1 MSSSTI
7 ESTFTT
13 CDANE
18 AVASVAYRLNELIAI
33 YPITPSSTMAEV
45 CDEWAAGLKPNLW
58 GQVPRIVEMQ
68 SEGGVAGAVHG
79 GLLGGA
85 LTTTFTAS
93 QGLLLMIPNLYKIA
107 GELLPFTLHVSARA
121 LAAQG
126 LSIFGDHQDVM
137 ACRATGCAL
146 LCSNSGQEAHD
157 LALIA
162 HVASY
167 RSRIPFIHFFDGFRT
182 SHEVSKLAL
191 LSDEAIR
198 AVISEEDIAAFR
210 ARAMT
215 PDRPTLRGTAQNPDV
230 YFQGREAVN
239 SFYDRLPG
247 IVQATMDKFAAVTGR
262 QYHLYDYHGHP
273 AAERVI
279 VAMGSGI
286 ETSIETVDWLVARG
300 EKVGVVAVRLF
311 LPFDF
316 KSFLAALPSAVKAI
330 AVLDRTKEPG
340 SLGEPLYLN
349 VVGSL
354 AEGRSPLAGSP
365 RVVGGRYGLG
375 SKEFTPG
382 MARAVFD
389 HLGGAAPRNHF
400 TVGILDDVTGTS
412 LAYDRD
418 FDLEAADVRRCVF
431 VGLGA
436 DGTVGANKNSIKII
450 GEETDNFAQG
460 YFVYDSKKSGSMT
473 ISHLRFGPRP
483 VRAPYLI
490 RRADFVA
497 CSQFNFVGRTDVLG
511 YAAPGATVLLNSPYA
526 PEATWTKLPLE
537 WQQVLIAK
545 QLKLYVIDATAVA
558 QASGMGR
565 RTNTVLQTCFFAL
578 SGVLPKE
585 EAIAQIKQ
593 TITKTYGK
601 KGEQIVKMNFA
612 AVDAALAGL
621 HAVAIPARPAAEAVA
636 SIPPS
641 FAHAPEF
648 VQRVTARLLADQGD
662 LMPVSAIPLDGCWP
676 TGTARFEKR
685 NIALEIP
692 AWDPAVCIQCNKC
705 VLVCPHAAIRAK
717 FYEPAALAGAPEM
730 FQSVPFRSTDFPGQK
745 YTIQVAPEDCTG
757 CSLCVQVCP
766 AKDKT
771 NPRHKAIDMVPQPP
785 LLVAAR
791 ANWDFFME
799 LPDPDRTRLDPTG
812 VKGTQ
817 FMAPLIEFS
826 GACAG
831 CGETPYLKLLT
842 QLVGDRLLIANATGC
857 SSIYGGNLPTT
868 PYCTNQEGRG
878 PTWANSLFEDNAEFG
893 LGLHLAVEHRAR
905 TAREL
910 LQKLV
915 LTVGFPTVTALLSAD
930 QSTEAGIA
938 AQRDRVLTLKSQLQS
953 VPGSAASRLRALADD
968 LVKKSVWIVGGDGWA
983 YDIGY
988 GGLDHVLASGANVK
1002 VLVLDTEVY
1011 SNTGGQ
1017 ASKSTPMGAVAKF
1030 ASGGK
1035 GTAKKDLALI
1045 AMQYGHVYVA
1055 RVAFGAKDNQTVTAL
1070 REAESYHGPALVIAY
1085 SHCIAHGFPLHLGLE
1100 QQKLAVD
1107 TGYWPLFRY
1116 DPRLVEK
1123 GEAGLR
1129 LDSGPPKTEL
1139 AKFMANE
1146 TRFGI
1151 LKHIDPPRAAELAG
1165 RAQTQVRAHYALYQ
1179 QLAALPANAKHLP
1192 DDGQDQSRAGS
1203 SPQREIAGQ
1212 TPGGQQPATVPKVAP
1227 TNPSPPDELRRSSLS
1242 VGGQTT

>member
-1 MSSSTI
+1 MSSTP
-7 ESTFTT
+7 TPPRFVT

-33 YPITPSSTMAEV
+33 YPITPSSTMAEQ
-45 CDEWAAGLKPNLW
+45 CDEWAAVGKPNLW
-58 GQVPRIVEMQ
+58 GEVPRIVEMQ

-107 GELLPFTLHVSARA
+107 GELLPFTMHVSARA

-167 RSRIPFIHFFDGFRT
+167 RARVPFIHFFDGFRT
-182 SHEVSKLAL
+182 SHEVSKLAQ
-191 LSDEAIR
+191 LSDDDLR
-198 AVISEEDIAAFR
+198 AVIDEADIAAFR

-215 PDRPTLRGTAQNPDV
+215 PDHPTLRGTAQNPDV

-239 SFYDRLPG
+239 PFYATLPAT
-247 IVQATMDKFAAVTGR
+247 VQAVMDKFAAVTGR
-262 QYHLYDYHGHP
+262 SYHLFDYYGDP
-273 AAERVI
+273 SAERVI
-279 VAMGSGI
+279 VAMGSAI
-286 ETSIETVDWLVARG
+286 ETIAETVDWLNAHG
-300 EKVGVVAVRLF
+300 EKVGAIAVRLF
-311 LPFDF
+311 LPFDAAAF
-316 KSFLAALPSAVKAI
+316 LKVLPKSVKSI

-349 VVGSL
+349 VLAVL
-354 AEGRSPLAGSP
+354 AEALVSGEFLP

-382 MARAVFD
+382 MVRAVFAN
-389 HLGGAAPRNHF
+389 LAEKTPKARF
-400 TVGILDDVTGTS
+400 TVGILDDVSGSS
-412 LAYDRD
+412 LSFDWD
-418 FDLEAADVRRCVF
+418 FDLEGADVRRCVF

-450 GEETDNFAQG
+450 GEQTDNYAQG

-473 ISHLRFGPRP
+473 TSHLRFGPRP

-490 RRADFVA
+490 RQASFVA
-497 CSQFNFVGRTDVLG
+497 CSQFHFVGHTDVLG
-511 YAAPGATVLLNSPYA
+511 FAAPGATVLLNSPYS
-526 PEATWTKLPLE
+526 PEATWQKLPRE
-537 WQQVLIAK
+537 WQEQLIEK
-545 QLKLYVIDATAVA
+545 KLRLYVIDATAVA

-578 SGVLPKE
+578 SGVLAPD
-585 EAIAQIKQ
+585 EAIKQIKKA
-593 TITKTYGK
+593 IEKTYGR
-601 KGEQIVKMNFA
+601 KGEQIVKMNYA

-621 HAVAIPARPAAEAVA
+621 QEVKLPAAPDKAAVA
-636 SIPPS
+636 SVPPVYS
-641 FAHAPEF
+641 GAPEF
-648 VQRVTARLLADQGD
+648 IQKVTARLLANQGD

-676 TGTARFEKR
+676 TGTARYEKR

-692 AWDPAVCIQCNKC
+692 TWDPAVCIQCNKC
-705 VLVCPHAAIRAK
+705 VMVCPHAAIRAK
-717 FYEPAALAGAPEM
+717 FYDPAERAGAPIG
-730 FQSVPFRSTDFPGQK
+730 FQSTPFRSTEHPGRL
-745 YTIQVAPEDCTG
+745 YTLQVAPEDCTG

-771 NPRHKAIDMVPQPP
+771 NPRHKAIDMVEQPP
-785 LLVAAR
+785 LLAAER
-791 ANWDFFME
+791 ANWDFFLR
-799 LPDPDRTRLDPTG
+799 LPDPVRSTVDNTT
-812 VKGTQ
+812 VKGSQ
-817 FMAPLIEFS
+817 FQPPLIEFS

-868 PYCTNQEGRG
+868 PYCSNQEGRG
-878 PTWANSLFEDNAEFG
+878 PAWANSLFEDNAEFG
-893 LGLHLAVEHRAR
+893 LGLHLAVEQRAS
-905 TAREL
+905 TARLMVTRLTAAIGLDLAESL
-910 LQKLV
+910 LK
-915 LTVGFPTVTALLSAD
+915 AD
-930 QSTEAGIA
+930 QSTEKGIA
-938 AQRDRVLTLKSQLQS
+938 EQRTRVLVLRAVLKNL
-953 VPGSAASRLRALADD
+953 PGADARRLEALADD
-968 LVKKSVWIVGGDGWA
+968 LVKKTVWIVGGDGWA

-1017 ASKSTPMGAVAKF
+1017 SSKSTPIGAVAKF

-1035 GTAKKDLALI
+1035 SVAKKDLALM

-1055 RVAFGAKDNQTVTAL
+1055 RVAFGAKDSQTVTAF
-1070 REAESYHGPALVIAY
+1070 REAEAHQGPALIIAY
-1085 SHCIAHGFPLHLGLE
+1085 SHCIAHGFPLHLGIE
-1100 QQKLAVD
+1100 QQKLAVE

-1116 DPRLVEK
+1116 NPAIAAK
-1123 GEAGLR
+1123 GEPGLR
-1129 LDSGPPKTEL
+1129 LDSGVPKGDL
-1139 AKFMANE
+1139 ARFMANE

-1151 LKHIDPPRAAELAG
+1151 LKNVAPERATELG
-1165 RAQTQVRAHYALYQ
+1165 KLAQAHVHRHYAYYQ
-1179 QLAALPANAKHLP
+1179 QLAAPHGAGTAAPAPAAPVTPVAKP
-1192 DDGQDQSRAGS
+1192 
-1203 SPQREIAGQ
+1203 
-1212 TPGGQQPATVPKVAP
+1212 
-1227 TNPSPPDELRRSSLS
+1227 
-1242 VGGQTT
+1242 

>member
-1 MSSSTI
+1 MSSPSAV
-7 ESTFTT
+7 SAYTT

-18 AVASVAYRLNELIAI
+18 AVASVAYRLNELIVI

-45 CDEWAAGLKPNLW
+45 CDEWAAAGKPNLW
-58 GQVPRIVEMQ
+58 GQVPRVVQMQ

-107 GELLPFTLHVSARA
+107 GELLPFTMHVSARA

-162 HVASY
+162 HAASY
-167 RSRIPFIHFFDGFRT
+167 RARVPFIHFFDGFRT

-191 LSDEAIR
+191 LTDEQIA
-198 AVISEEDIAAFR
+198 AVIDEEDIAAFR
-210 ARAMT
+210 ARAMS
-215 PDRPTLRGTAQNPDV
+215 PDRPTVRGTAQNPDV

-239 SFYDRLPG
+239 RFYLNLPTV
-247 IVQATMDKFAAVTGR
+247 VQETMNRFAQVTGR
-262 QYHLYDYHGHP
+262 SYRLFDYHGHP
-273 AAERVI
+273 EAERVV
-279 VAMGSGI
+279 VAMGSSV
-286 ETSIETVDWLVARG
+286 ETAIETVNWLNARG
-300 EKVGVVAVRLF
+300 ENVGVVAVRLF
-311 LPFDF
+311 LPFDV
-316 KSFLAALPSAVKAI
+316 KAFLAALPPTVKAL

-340 SLGEPLYLN
+340 SIGEPLYLN
-349 VVGSL
+349 VLAAV
-354 AEGRSPLAGSP
+354 AEGRSPLVGSP
-365 RVVGGRYGLG
+365 RIVGGRYGLG

-382 MARAVFD
+382 MAKAVFD
-389 HLGGAAPRNHF
+389 HLKSGAPLNHF
-400 TVGILDDVTGTS
+400 TIGILDDVTGTS
-412 LAYDRD
+412 IPFDAD
-418 FDLEAADVRRCVF
+418 FDLEGADVRRCVF

-450 GEETDNFAQG
+450 GEQTDNFAQG

-473 ISHLRFGPRP
+473 TSHLRFGPRP

-497 CSQFNFVGRTDVLG
+497 CSQFGFVGRADVLG
-511 YAAPGATVLLNSPYA
+511 FAAEGATVLLNSPHG
-526 PEATWTKLPLE
+526 PEATWAKLPLD
-537 WQQVLIAK
+537 WQQTLIAK
-545 QLKLYVIDATAVA
+545 KIRLYVIDATAVA

-585 EAIAQIKQ
+585 EAIEQIKHA
-593 TITKTYGK
+593 ITKTYGK

-621 HAVAIPARPAAEAVA
+621 HEIALPTVPAVDAVA

-641 FAHAPEF
+641 FSQAPEF
-648 VQRVTARLLADQGD
+648 VQKITARLLAEQGD
-662 LMPVSAIPLDGCWP
+662 LMPVSAIPFDGCWP

-692 AWDPAVCIQCNKC
+692 AWDPAICIQCNKC
-705 VLVCPHAAIRAK
+705 VMVCPHAAIRAK
-717 FYEPAALAGAPEM
+717 FYDPAALSGAPET
-730 FQSVPFRSTDFPGQK
+730 FKAVPFRSTENPGQR
-745 YTIQVAPEDCTG
+745 YTLQVAAEDCTG

-771 NPRHKAIDMVPQPP
+771 NPRHKAIDMVAQPP
-785 LLVAAR
+785 LLAAEH
-791 ANWDFFME
+791 ANFDFFLN
-799 LPDPDRTRLDPTG
+799 LPDPDRTRLDATT
-812 VKGTQ
+812 VKGSQ
-817 FMAPLIEFS
+817 FMAPLFEFS

-842 QLVGDRLLIANATGC
+842 QLIGDRLLIANATGC

-868 PYCTNQEGRG
+868 PYCSNQEGRG
-878 PTWANSLFEDNAEFG
+878 PAWANSLFEDNAEFG
-893 LGLHLAVEHRAR
+893 LGLHLAVERRAKN
-905 TAREL
+905 AREQ
-910 LQKLV
+910 LQKFAALV
-915 LTVGFPTVTALLSAD
+915 GPDEVTALIAAD

-938 AQRDRVLTLKSQLQS
+938 AQRIRVAALKKQLATA
-953 VPGSAASRLRALADD
+953 PGAGAARLLALADD

-1055 RVAFGAKDNQTVTAL
+1055 RVAFGAKDNQTLAAL
-1070 REAESYHGPALVIAY
+1070 REAESYDGPALVIAY

-1123 GEAGLR
+1123 GEVGLR
-1129 LDSGPPKTEL
+1129 LDSGPPKADL

-1151 LKHIDPPRAAELAG
+1151 LKNIDPDRAGELAT
-1165 RAQTQVRAHYALYQ
+1165 RAQAQVRSHYALYQ
-1179 QLAALPANAKHLP
+1179 QLAAPHAA
-1192 DDGQDQSRAGS
+1192 
-1203 SPQREIAGQ
+1203 
-1212 TPGGQQPATVPKVAP
+1212 
-1227 TNPSPPDELRRSSLS
+1227 PSPGPAAPASTPAPAPAVSPAQS
-1242 VGGQTT
+1242 

>member
-1 MSSSTI
+1 MVLPAPASKVAY
-7 ESTFTT
+7 TT

-45 CDEWAAGLKPNLW
+45 CDEWAAAGKPNLW
-58 GQVPRIVEMQ
+58 GEVPRIVQMQ
-68 SEGGVAGAVHG
+68 SEGGVAGAIHG

-107 GELLPFTLHVSARA
+107 GELLPLTIHVSARA

-167 RSRIPFIHFFDGFRT
+167 RTRVPFIHFFDGFRT
-182 SHEVSKLAL
+182 SHEVSKLAVL
-191 LSDEAIR
+191 TDKDIKAVIDEA
-198 AVISEEDIAAFR
+198 DLAAFR

-215 PDRPTLRGTAQNPDV
+215 PDAPTLRGTAQNPDV

-239 SFYDRLPG
+239 RFYDALPG
-247 IVQATMDKFAAVTGR
+247 AVQDVMDKFAAVTGR
-262 QYHLYDYHGHP
+262 QYHLFDYHGHP
-273 AAERVI
+273 EAERVVI
-279 VAMGSGI
+279 AMGSSI
-286 ETSIETVDWLVARG
+286 ETITETVDWLVAKG
-300 EKVGVVAVRLF
+300 EKVGVLAVRLF
-311 LPFDF
+311 LPFHL
-316 KSFLAALPSAVKAI
+316 KSFLAALPSSVKAI

-349 VVGSL
+349 VVGAL

-365 RVVGGRYGLG
+365 RVIGGRYGLG

-382 MARAVFD
+382 MARAVFE
-389 HLGGAAPRNHF
+389 HLSGWEPRNHF

-412 LAYDRD
+412 LPYDRD
-418 FDLEAADVRRCVF
+418 FDLEASDVRRCVF

-450 GEETDNFAQG
+450 GEQTDNFAQG

-473 ISHLRFGPRP
+473 TSHLRFGPRP
-483 VRAPYLI
+483 VRSPYLI
-490 RRADFVA
+490 RQADFVA
-497 CSQFNFVGRTDVLG
+497 CSQFSFVGRADVLG
-511 YAAPGATVLLNSPYA
+511 YAGFGATVLLNSPYTPA
-526 PEATWTKLPLE
+526 ETWTRLPLE
-537 WQQVLIAK
+537 WQQTLIARK
-545 QLKLYVIDATAVA
+545 LKLYVIDATKVA
-558 QASGMGR
+558 EASGMGR

-578 SGVLPKE
+578 SGVLPQA
-585 EAIAQIKQ
+585 EAIAQIKKA
-593 TITKTYGK
+593 ILKTYGR
-601 KGEQIVKMNFA
+601 KGEQIVKMNYA
-612 AVDAALAGL
+612 AVDAALAGMQE
-621 HAVAIPARPAAEAVA
+621 VAIPAEPLADARAT
-636 SIPPS
+636 IPPS
-641 FAHAPEF
+641 FASAPDF
-648 VQRVTARLLADQGD
+648 VQRVTAKLLAEQGD
-662 LMPVSAIPLDGCWP
+662 LMPVSALPCDGCWP
-676 TGTARFEKR
+676 TGTTKYEKR

-692 AWDPAVCIQCNKC
+692 AWDPAICIQCNKC
-705 VLVCPHAAIRAK
+705 ALVCPHAAIRAK
-717 FYEPAALAGAPEM
+717 FYSPAEAAGAPET
-730 FQSVPFRSTDFPGQK
+730 FQSAPFRSTDNPGMR

-771 NPRHKAIDMVPQPP
+771 NPRHKAIDMVAQPP
-785 LLVAAR
+785 LLAAER
-791 ANWDFFME
+791 ANWDFFVA
-799 LPDPDRTRLDPTG
+799 LPDPDRTRLDLTT

-817 FMAPLIEFS
+817 FMAPLMEFS

-842 QLVGDRLLIANATGC
+842 QLYGDRLVMANATGC

-868 PYCTNQEGRG
+868 PYCTNQQGRG

-893 LGLHLAVEHRAR
+893 LGLHLAVEQRAR
-905 TAREL
+905 SAREF
-910 LQKLV
+910 LQKV
-915 LTVGFPTVTALLSAD
+915 AARVGPDFVKEILAAD
-930 QSTEAGIA
+930 QGTEAGIA
-938 AQRDRVLTLKSQLQS
+938 AQRARVVALREKLKGVEGADAQ
-953 VPGSAASRLRALADD
+953 RLLALADD
-968 LVKKSVWIVGGDGWA
+968 LVKKTTWIIGGDGWA

-1002 VLVLDTEVY
+1002 IMVLDTEVY

-1030 ASGGK
+1030 AAGGK

-1055 RVAFGAKDNQTVTAL
+1055 KVAFGAKDSQTITAL
-1070 REAESYHGPALVIAY
+1070 REAEAYQGPALIIAY
-1085 SHCIAHGFPLHLGLE
+1085 SHCIAHGYSLNLGLE

-1123 GEAGLR
+1123 GEVGLR
-1129 LDSGPPKTEL
+1129 LDSGAPKTAL
-1139 AKFMANE
+1139 SKFMANE

-1151 LKHIDPPRAAELAG
+1151 LKNVAPARAEELSAK
-1165 RAQTQVRAHYALYQ
+1165 AQHQVRDHFAIYQ
-1179 QLAALPANAKHLP
+1179 QLAAAKP
-1192 DDGQDQSRAGS
+1192 T
-1203 SPQREIAGQ
+1203 SPSA
-1212 TPGGQQPATVPKVAP
+1212 PAP
-1227 TNPSPPDELRRSSLS
+1227 TAPAAAPAPAQS
-1242 VGGQTT
+1242 

>member
-1 MSSSTI
+1 MPTPAGSSYL
-7 ESTFTT
+7 T

-18 AVASVAYRLNELIAI
+18 AVASVAYRLAELIAI
-33 YPITPSSTMAEV
+33 YPITPSSSMAES
-45 CDEWAAGLKPNLW
+45 CDEWAAVGKKNLW
-58 GQVPRIVEMQ
+58 GEVPRIVEMQ

-107 GELLPFTLHVSARA
+107 GELLPFTVHVSARA

-137 ACRATGCAL
+137 ACRATGCAM

-162 HVASY
+162 HAVSLRA
-167 RSRIPFIHFFDGFRT
+167 RVPFIHFFDGFRT
-182 SHEVSKLAL
+182 SHEVSKLQL
-191 LSDEAIR
+191 LSDDTLRTIVR
-198 AVISEEDIAAFR
+198 EEDIAAFR

-239 SFYDRLPG
+239 RFYQDLPA
-247 IVQATMDKFAAVTGR
+247 IVQQTMDRFAEVTGR
-262 QYHLYDYHGHP
+262 AYHLFDYHGHP
-273 AAERVI
+273 QAERVV
-279 VAMGSGI
+279 VAMGS
-286 ETSIETVDWLVARG
+286 SIDTLTETVDWLVARG
-300 EKVGVVAVRLF
+300 EKVGVIAVRLF
-311 LPFDF
+311 LPFEV
-316 KSFLAALPSAVKAI
+316 KAFLAALPKTVLGV

-349 VVGSL
+349 VLGAL
-354 AEGRSPLAGSP
+354 AEGRSLLAGSP

-382 MARAVFD
+382 MARAVFE
-389 HLGGAAPRNHF
+389 HLRNPEPKNHF
-400 TVGILDDVTGTS
+400 TVGIRDDVTGTS
-412 LAYDRD
+412 LPYDEE
-418 FDLEAADVRRCVF
+418 FDLEASDVRRCVF

-450 GEETDNFAQG
+450 GEQTDNFAQG

-483 VRAPYLI
+483 IRAPYLV
-490 RRADFVA
+490 RQAEFVA
-497 CSQFNFVGRTDVLG
+497 CSQYQFVGRQEILS
-511 YAAPGATVLLNSPYA
+511 YAAPGATVLLNSPYSA
-526 PEATWTKLPLE
+526 ADTWKKLPRE
-537 WQQVLIAK
+537 WQETLIAK
-545 QLKLYVIDATAVA
+545 KLRLLVIDATQVA

-578 SGVLPKE
+578 SGVLPQD
-585 EAIAQIKQ
+585 EAIKQIKKA
-593 TITKTYGK
+593 IAKTYGK
-601 KGEQIVKMNFA
+601 KGEEVVKMNYA

-621 HAVAIPARPAAEAVA
+621 QEVAIPAAPAAEAVA
-636 SIPPS
+636 TVPPS
-641 FAHAPEF
+641 FSHAPEF
-648 VQRVTARLLADQGD
+648 VQKITARLLANQGD
-662 LMPVSAIPLDGCWP
+662 LMPVSAMPLDGCWP

-692 AWDPAVCIQCNKC
+692 VWDSAICIQCNKC
-705 VLVCPHAAIRAK
+705 VMVCPHAAIRAK
-717 FYEPAALAGAPEM
+717 FYDPTQLDTAPEK
-730 FQSVPFRSTDFPGQK
+730 FASVAFRSTEFPGQR
-745 YTIQVAPEDCTG
+745 YTLQVAPEDCTG

-766 AKDKT
+766 AKDKL
-771 NPRHKAIDMVPQPP
+771 NPRHKAIDMAPQAP
-785 LLVAAR
+785 LLETER
-791 ANWDFFME
+791 ANWDFFTR
-799 LPDPDRTRLDPTG
+799 LPEPDRAKLDLTS
-812 VKGTQ
+812 VKGSQ
-817 FMAPLIEFS
+817 FATPLIEFS

-868 PYCTNQEGRG
+868 PYCSDGCGRG

-893 LGLHLAVEHRAR
+893 LGLHLGVEQRTR
-905 TAREL
+905 TARKLLLEL
-910 LQKLV
+910 TSLV
-915 LTVGFPTVTALLSAD
+915 GVELASEILMAD

-938 AQRDRVLTLKSQLQS
+938 AQRQRVKALREVLHSVNTPEGRRLT
-953 VPGSAASRLRALADD
+953 ALVDD
-968 LVKKSVWIVGGDGWA
+968 LVRKSVWIVGGDGWA

-1002 VLVLDTEVY
+1002 ILVLDTEVY

-1017 ASKSTPMGAVAKF
+1017 SSKSTPLGAVAKF

-1035 GTAKKDLALI
+1035 AVAKKDLALM

-1055 RVAFGAKDNQTVTAL
+1055 RVAFGAKDSQTLNAF
-1070 REAESYHGPALVIAY
+1070 REAEAYDGPALIIAY

-1107 TGYWPLFRY
+1107 SGYWPLFRY
-1116 DPRLVEK
+1116 DPRLVAK
-1123 GEAGLR
+1123 GEVGLK
-1129 LDSGPPKTEL
+1129 LDSAPPKTPV

-1146 TRFGI
+1146 TRFSV
-1151 LKHIDPPRAAELAG
+1151 LKNIAPERAEALSTQ
-1165 RAQTQVRAHYALYQ
+1165 AQAYVKSHYSLYQ
-1179 QLAALPANAKHLP
+1179 QLATAVPASNGHGPTPPAAAPASVQPSTPAK
-1192 DDGQDQSRAGS
+1192 Q
-1203 SPQREIAGQ
+1203 
-1212 TPGGQQPATVPKVAP
+1212 
-1227 TNPSPPDELRRSSLS
+1227 
-1242 VGGQTT
+1242 

>member
-1 MSSSTI
+1 MPRNSSS
-7 ESTFTT
+7 FTT
-13 CDANE
+13 CDASE

-33 YPITPSSTMAEV
+33 YPITPSSNMAEV
-45 CDEWAAGLKPNLW
+45 ADEWAAAGKPNLW
-58 GQVPRIVEMQ
+58 GEVPRVVELQ

-146 LCSNSGQEAHD
+146 LCSNSVQEAHD
-157 LALIA
+157 LALVA
-162 HVASY
+162 HAASY
-167 RSRIPFIHFFDGFRT
+167 RARVPFIHFFDGFRT
-182 SHEVSKLAL
+182 SHEVQKITMLTDDQL
-191 LSDEAIR
+191 R
-198 AVISEEDIAAFR
+198 AVIDEEEIAAFR

-239 SFYDRLPG
+239 PFYRDLPG
-247 IVQATMDKFAAVTGR
+247 LVQDTMQRFASVTGR
-262 QYHLYDYHGHP
+262 TYHLFDYYGHP
-273 AAERVI
+273 EAERVI
-279 VAMGSGI
+279 VAMGS
-286 ETSIETVDWLVARG
+286 SIETLAETATWLAKQG
-300 EKVGVVAVRLF
+300 EKVGVIAVRLF
-311 LPFDF
+311 LPFHV
-316 KSFLAALPSAVKAI
+316 KSFLAALPATVKAI
-330 AVLDRTKEPG
+330 GVLDRTKEPG
-340 SLGEPLYLN
+340 SIGEPLYLN
-349 VVGSL
+349 VLAAL
-354 AEGRSPLAGSP
+354 AEGRSPLAGSA

-375 SKEFTPG
+375 SKEFTPA
-382 MARAVFD
+382 MAKAVFG
-389 HLGGAAPRNHF
+389 HLAQWEPRNHF
-400 TVGILDDVTGTS
+400 TIGILDDVMGTS
-412 LAYDRD
+412 LAYDAD

-450 GEETDNFAQG
+450 GEQTENFAQG

-483 VRAPYLI
+483 IKAPYLI
-490 RRADFVA
+490 HRGDFVA

-511 YAAPGATVLLNSPYA
+511 YAAPGATVLLNSPYP
-526 PEATWTKLPLE
+526 PELTWQKLPRE
-537 WQQVLIAK
+537 WQSALIAK
-545 QLKLYVIDATAVA
+545 KLRLFVIDATQVA

-578 SGVLPKE
+578 SGVLPQE
-585 EAIAQIKQ
+585 AAIAQIKKA
-593 TITKTYGK
+593 IAKTYGK
-601 KGEQIVKMNFA
+601 KGEQIVKMNYA

-621 HAVAIPARPAAEAVA
+621 REVSIPAEEDAAAVATL
-636 SIPPS
+636 PPTYRG
-641 FAHAPEF
+641 APEF
-648 VQRVTARLLADQGD
+648 VQKVTARLLANEGD

-692 AWDPAVCIQCNKC
+692 AWDASICIQCNKC

-717 FYEPAALAGAPEM
+717 VYSPADLAGAPAG
-730 FQSVPFRSTDFPGQK
+730 FASTKFRSAEHPGML
-745 YTIQVAPEDCTG
+745 YSLQVAPEDCTG
-757 CSLCVQVCP
+757 CTLCVQVCP
-766 AKDKT
+766 AKDKS
-771 NPRHKAIDMVPQPP
+771 NPRHKAIDMVAQPP
-785 LLVAAR
+785 LLEAER
-791 ANWDFFME
+791 ANWDFFLQ
-799 LPDPDRTRLDPTG
+799 LPDPDRVRFDTST

-817 FMAPLIEFS
+817 FMPPLIEFS

-842 QLVGDRLLIANATGC
+842 QLIGDRLLIANATGC

-868 PYCTNQEGRG
+868 PYCSNSAGRG
-878 PTWANSLFEDNAEFG
+878 PAWANSLFEDNAEFG
-893 LGLHLAVEHRAR
+893 LGLHLAVEQRAR

-910 LQKLV
+910 LQRLAAR
-915 LTVGFPTVTALLSAD
+915 VGPDFVRELLGAD
-930 QSTEAGIA
+930 QTTDAGIA
-938 AQRDRVLTLKSQLQS
+938 AQRARVLSLRETLRPVGGADATKL
-953 VPGSAASRLRALADD
+953 LALADD
-968 LVKKSVWIVGGDGWA
+968 LVRKSVWIVGGDGWA

-1035 GTAKKDLALI
+1035 NVAKKDLALI

-1055 RVAFGAKDNQTVTAL
+1055 RVAFGAKDNQTVQAL
-1070 REAESYHGPALVIAY
+1070 REAEAYNGPALVIAY

-1107 TGYWPLFRY
+1107 SGYWPLFRF
-1116 DPRLVEK
+1116 DPRLAEK
-1123 GEAGLR
+1123 GETALR
-1129 LDSGPPKTEL
+1129 LDSPPPKIDL
-1139 AKFMANE
+1139 AKFTANE

-1151 LKHIDPPRAAELAG
+1151 LRHVAPDRADELAAL
-1165 RAQTQVRAHYALYQ
+1165 AQAQVRRHYALYQ
-1179 QLAALPANAKHLP
+1179 HLAMPTAPKPETAPPPLSRESLPAT
-1192 DDGQDQSRAGS
+1192 S
-1203 SPQREIAGQ
+1203 I
-1212 TPGGQQPATVPKVAP
+1212 TPT
-1227 TNPSPPDELRRSSLS
+1227 TNGR
-1242 VGGQTT
+1242 TA

>member
-1 MSSSTI
+1 MPSQIPASAFSTL
-7 ESTFTT
+7 
-13 CDANE
+13 DANE

-33 YPITPSSTMAEV
+33 YPITPSSPMAES
-45 CDEWAAGLKPNLW
+45 CDEWATADRPNLW
-58 GQVPRIVEMQ
+58 GDVPKIVEMQ
-68 SEGGVAGAVHG
+68 SEGGAAGAVHG

-107 GELLPFTLHVSARA
+107 GELLPLTIHVSARA

-157 LALIA
+157 FALVA
-162 HVASY
+162 HAASY

-182 SHEVSKLAL
+182 SHEVSKLAM
-191 LSDEAIR
+191 LSDDQLR
-198 AVISEEDIAAFR
+198 AVIDESDLASFR
-210 ARAMT
+210 SRAMS
-215 PDRPTLRGTAQNPDV
+215 PDQPTLRGTAQNPDV

-239 SFYDRLPG
+239 RFYAALPG
-247 IVQATMDKFAAVTGR
+247 AVQESFERLAAATGR
-262 QYHLYDYHGHP
+262 RYGLFDYYGHP
-273 AAERVI
+273 QAERVI
-279 VAMGSGI
+279 VAMGSAI
-286 ETSIETVDWLVARG
+286 ETLAETAVWLAVRG

-311 LPFDF
+311 LPF
-316 KSFLAALPSAVKAI
+316 SVPAFLQTLPPTVQAI
-330 AVLDRTKEPG
+330 GVLDRTKEPG

-349 VVGSL
+349 VVAAL
-354 AEGRSPLAGSP
+354 VEARAPLAASP

-389 HLGGAAPRNHF
+389 HLHGAQPRNHF
-400 TVGILDDVTGTS
+400 TIGINDDVTGTS
-412 LAYDRD
+412 LPFEAE
-418 FDLEAADVRRCVF
+418 FDIEAADVRRCVF

-450 GEETDNFAQG
+450 GEQTDNFAQG
-460 YFVYDSKKSGSMT
+460 YFVYDSKKSGSTT

-483 VRAPYLI
+483 IRAPYLVQQ
-490 RRADFVA
+490 ASFVA
-497 CSQFNFVGRTDVLG
+497 CSQFSFVGRTNVLG
-511 YAAPGATVLLNSPYA
+511 YAAPGATVLLNSPYGA
-526 PEATWTKLPLE
+526 EATWQHLPRE
-537 WQQVLIAK
+537 WQEQLIAK
-545 QLKLYVIDATAVA
+545 RLRLFVIDATKVA

-578 SGVLPKE
+578 SGVLPQD

-593 TITKTYGK
+593 AIAKTYGR
-601 KGEQIVKMNFA
+601 KGEQIVQMNYA

-621 HAVAIPARPAAEAVA
+621 QEVKLPAAPDADSVA
-636 SIPPS
+636 TIPP
-641 FAHAPEF
+641 AYAGAPQF
-648 VQRVTARLLADQGD
+648 VRDVTARLLADQGD

-676 TGTARFEKR
+676 TATTRFEKR

-692 AWDPAVCIQCNKC
+692 SWDPAVCIQCNKC
-705 VLVCPHAAIRAK
+705 ALICPHAAIRATICS
-717 FYEPAALAGAPEM
+717 PADLAAAPAG
-730 FQSVPFRSTDFPGQK
+730 FVSTPFRSNEAPGNR
-745 YTIQVAPEDCTG
+745 YIIQVAPEDCTG

-766 AKDKT
+766 AKDRT

-785 LLVAAR
+785 RLAAER
-791 ANWDFFME
+791 ANWEYFLS
-799 LPDPDRTRLDPTG
+799 LPEPDRTKLDLSS

-817 FMAPLIEFS
+817 FLTPLLEFS

-868 PYCTNQEGRG
+868 PYCTNRDGRG

-893 LGLHLAVEHRAR
+893 LGIRLAVDQRVGAAQKFVKELNSRLGPLAG
-905 TAREL
+905 EL
-910 LQKLV
+910 L
-915 LTVGFPTVTALLSAD
+915 TAD

-938 AQRDRVLTLKSQLQS
+938 EQRARVALLRAALRS
-953 VPGSAASRLRALADD
+953 VDGPDARRLEALADD
-968 LVKKSVWIVGGDGWA
+968 LVRRSVWIVGGDGWA

-1017 ASKSTPMGAVAKF
+1017 SSKSTPIGAVAKF
-1030 ASGGK
+1030 AAGGK
-1035 GTAKKDLALI
+1035 ALAKKDLALM
-1045 AMQYGHVYVA
+1045 AMQYGYVYVA
-1055 RVAFGAKDNQTVTAL
+1055 RIAMGAKDTQTVAAL
-1070 REAESYHGPALVIAY
+1070 READAYPGPALVIAY
-1085 SHCIAHGFPLHLGLE
+1085 SHCIAHGFPLHLGAE
-1100 QQKLAVD
+1100 QQKLAVE

-1116 DPRLVEK
+1116 DPRLAVNGATGFK
-1123 GEAGLR
+1123 
-1129 LDSGPPKTEL
+1129 LDSAAPKYDL
-1139 AKFMANE
+1139 SKFTANE

-1151 LKHIDPPRAAELAG
+1151 LKNVAPERAAALGAK
-1165 RAQTQVRAHYALYQ
+1165 AQAYVRKHFALYQ
-1179 QLAALPANAKHLP
+1179 HLA
-1192 DDGQDQSRAGS
+1192 G
-1203 SPQREIAGQ
+1203 
-1212 TPGGQQPATVPKVAP
+1212 PATPPAPATAP
-1227 TNPSPPDELRRSSLS
+1227 TSAPPAAAPAAAPSLPHP
-1242 VGGQTT
+1242 

>member
-1 MSSSTI
+1 MSTLNAASPS
-7 ESTFTT
+7 FVT

-18 AVASVAYRLNELIAI
+18 AVASVAYRLTELIAI
-33 YPITPSSTMAEV
+33 YPITPSSSMAES
-45 CDEWAAGLKPNLW
+45 CDEWASAGKRNLW
-58 GQVPRIVEMQ
+58 GEVPRVVEMQ

-157 LALIA
+157 FALIA
-162 HVASY
+162 HAASL
-167 RSRIPFIHFFDGFRT
+167 RSRVPFIHFFDGFRT
-182 SHEVSKLAL
+182 SHEVSKLSM
-191 LSDEAIR
+191 LSDEVLR
-198 AVISEEDIAAFR
+198 AVIDEEDIAAFR
-210 ARAMT
+210 SRAMS
-215 PDRPTLRGTAQNPDV
+215 PDRPTVRGTAQNPDV

-239 SFYDRLPG
+239 RFYQNLPSVVQGLMNRLAG
-247 IVQATMDKFAAVTGR
+247 ITGR
-262 QYHLYDYHGHP
+262 QYHLFDYHGHP
-273 AAERVI
+273 QAERVV
-279 VAMGSGI
+279 VAMGSSI
-286 ETSIETVDWLVARG
+286 ETLVETVDWLVARG
-300 EKVGVVAVRLF
+300 EKVGVIAVRLF
-311 LPFDF
+311 LPFDV
-316 KSFLAALPSAVKAI
+316 KAFLAALPKTTLGI

-349 VVGSL
+349 VVAAL
-354 AEGRSPLAGSP
+354 AEGRSLLAGAP

-389 HLGGAAPRNHF
+389 HLLNPEPKNHF
-400 TVGILDDVTGTS
+400 TVGICDDVTGTS
-412 LAYDRD
+412 LPYDEA
-418 FDLEAADVRRCVF
+418 FDLEARDVRRCVF

-450 GEETDNFAQG
+450 GEQTDNFAQG

-473 ISHLRFGPRP
+473 TSHLRFGPRP
-483 VRAPYLI
+483 IRAPYLVSQ
-490 RRADFVA
+490 ADFVA
-497 CSQFNFVGRTDVLG
+497 CSQYAFVGRHDILG
-511 YAAPGATVLLNSPYA
+511 FAAPQAIVLLNSPYSA
-526 PEATWTKLPLE
+526 VDTWKKLPRE
-537 WQQVLIAK
+537 WQETLIAK
-545 QLKLYVIDATAVA
+545 KLRLFVIDATQVA
-558 QASGMGR
+558 HASGMGR

-578 SGVLPKE
+578 SGVLPPN
-585 EAIAQIKQ
+585 EAIAQIKKA
-593 TITKTYGK
+593 IAKTYGR
-601 KGEQIVKMNFA
+601 KGEEIVKMNYA

-621 HAVAIPARPAAEAVA
+621 QEVPIPTEPLADAVAT
-636 SIPPS
+636 IPPTFS
-641 FAHAPEF
+641 NAPEF
-648 VQRVTARLLADQGD
+648 VQKITAQLLANQGD
-662 LMPVSAIPLDGCWP
+662 RMPVSAIPFDGCWP

-692 AWDPAVCIQCNKC
+692 TWDPAVCIQCNKC
-705 VLVCPHAAIRAK
+705 VMVCPHAAIRAK
-717 FYEPAALAGAPEM
+717 FYDPAKLENAPEK
-730 FQSVPFRSTDFPGQK
+730 FLSTAFRSNEFPGQR
-745 YTIQVAPEDCTG
+745 YTLQVAPEDCTG

-771 NPRHKAIDMVPQPP
+771 NPRHKAIDMVPQAP
-785 LLVAAR
+785 LLEAEK
-791 ANWDFFME
+791 ANWDFFTQ
-799 LPDPDRTRLDPTG
+799 LPDPDRARLDLTT
-812 VKGTQ
+812 VKGSQ
-817 FMAPLIEFS
+817 FAAPLIEFS

-868 PYCTNQEGRG
+868 PYCKNNDGRG

-893 LGLHLAVEHRAR
+893 LGLHLGVEQRSR

-910 LQKLV
+910 LGRLAP
-915 LTVGFPTVTALLSAD
+915 TVGVDLAEALLSAD
-930 QSTEAGIA
+930 QSNEVAIA
-938 AQRDRVLTLKSQLQS
+938 AQRARVQQLREALRS
-953 VPGSAASRLRALADD
+953 VTTPDAQRLSALVDD

-1002 VLVLDTEVY
+1002 VLILDTEVY

-1017 ASKSTPMGAVAKF
+1017 SSKSTPIGAVAKF

-1035 GTAKKDLALI
+1035 AMAKKDMALM

-1055 RVAFGAKDNQTVTAL
+1055 RVAFGAKDSQTITAF
-1070 REAESYHGPALVIAY
+1070 REAEAYQGPALIIAY
-1085 SHCIAHGFPLHLGLE
+1085 SHCIAHGFPLQQGLE

-1107 TGYWPLFRY
+1107 SGYWPLFRY
-1116 DPRLVEK
+1116 DPRLAAK
-1123 GEAGLR
+1123 GEVALK
-1129 LDSGPPKTEL
+1129 LDSAAPKIPVS
-1139 AKFMANE
+1139 KFMANE
-1146 TRFGI
+1146 TRFSI
-1151 LKHIDPPRAAELAG
+1151 LKNIAPERAEALSTQ
-1165 RAQTQVRAHYALYQ
+1165 AQAYVKAHYSLYQ
-1179 QLAALPANAKHLP
+1179 QLAMPPAPAANGHAP
-1192 DDGQDQSRAGS
+1192 A
-1203 SPQREIAGQ
+1203 PE
-1212 TPGGQQPATVPKVAP
+1212 QPAAAQ
-1227 TNPSPPDELRRSSLS
+1227 PSTPAKS
-1242 VGGQTT
+1242 

>member
-1 MSSSTI
+1 MPLTLP
-7 ESTFTT
+7 TPNFVT

-33 YPITPSSTMAEV
+33 YPITPSSTMAET
-45 CDEWAAGLKPNLW
+45 CDEWAAAGRPNLW

-107 GELLPFTLHVSARA
+107 GELLPFTMHVSARA

-182 SHEVSKLAL
+182 SHEVSKLAV
-191 LSDEAIR
+191 LSDEDLR
-198 AVISEEDIAAFR
+198 NVIDEQDLASFR

-215 PDRPTLRGTAQNPDV
+215 PDKPTLRGTAQNPDV

-239 SFYDRLPG
+239 RFYDALPD
-247 IVQATMDKFAAVTGR
+247 IVQSTMDRFAKVSGR
-262 QYHLYDYHGHP
+262 RYHLFEYHGHP
-273 AAERVI
+273 EAERVVI
-279 VAMGSGI
+279 AMGSSI
-286 ETSIETVDWLVARG
+286 ETISETVDWLVARG
-300 EKVGVVAVRLF
+300 EKVGVIAVRLF
-311 LPFDF
+311 LPFHW
-316 KSFLAALPSAVKAI
+316 KSFLAVLPKTVKAI

-349 VVGSL
+349 VVTAL
-354 AEGRSPLAGSP
+354 CEARSALAGSA
-365 RVVGGRYGLG
+365 RVIGGRYGLG

-382 MARAVFD
+382 MVRAVYH
-389 HLGGAAPRNHF
+389 HLGQWEPRNHF

-412 LAYDRD
+412 LP
-418 FDLEAADVRRCVF
+418 FDPEFNLEAPDVRRCVF

-450 GEETDNFAQG
+450 GEQTANFAQG

-473 ISHLRFGPRP
+473 TSHLRFGPRP
-483 VRAPYLI
+483 IRAPYLI
-490 RRADFVA
+490 RQADFVA
-497 CSQFNFVGRTDVLG
+497 CSQFGFVGRTDVLR
-511 YAAPGATVLLNSPYA
+511 YAAVGATILLNSPHRA
-526 PEATWTKLPLE
+526 EDTWKKLPRE
-537 WQQVLIAK
+537 WQNALVAK
-545 QLKLYVIDATAVA
+545 KLRLFVIDATQVA

-578 SGVLPKE
+578 SGVLPQTD
-585 EAIAQIKQ
+585 AIKQIKKA
-593 TITKTYGK
+593 IEKTYGK
-601 KGEQIVKMNFA
+601 KGDLIVKTNYA

-621 HAVAIPARPAAEAVA
+621 HEVKIPLDVDPSAIGTV
-636 SIPPS
+636 PPS
-641 FAHAPEF
+641 YRGAPRF
-648 VQRVTARLLADQGD
+648 VEEVTARLLAEEGD
-662 LMPVSAIPLDGCWP
+662 LMPVSAMPLDGCWP

-692 AWDPAVCIQCNKC
+692 GWDASICIQCNKC

-717 FYEPAALAGAPEM
+717 FFDPTELEEAPVDFLSAA
-730 FQSVPFRSTDFPGQK
+730 FRSNEFPGQR

-785 LLVAAR
+785 RLASEK
-791 ANWDFFME
+791 ANWDFFLQ
-799 LPDPDRTRLDPTG
+799 LPDPDRAKLDAST

-817 FMAPLIEFS
+817 FMAPLFEFS

-842 QLVGDRLLIANATGC
+842 QLVGDRLLVANATGC

-868 PYCTNQEGRG
+868 PYCSNRQGRG

-893 LGLHLAVEHRAR
+893 LGLHLAVEQRSR
-905 TAREL
+905 TAREF
-910 LQKLV
+910 
-915 LTVGFPTVTALLSAD
+915 LTRLMPRVGPDLAQALLTAD

-938 AQRDRVLTLKSQLQS
+938 EQRARVLVLR
-953 VPGSAASRLRALADD
+953 AALGRFDDADSRRLTALADD

-1017 ASKSTPMGAVAKF
+1017 ASKSTPLSAVAKF

-1035 GTAKKDLALI
+1035 STAKKDLALI

-1055 RVAFGAKDNQTVTAL
+1055 RVAFGAKDNQTIMAM
-1070 REAESYHGPALVIAY
+1070 REAESYNGPALVIAY

-1107 TGYWPLFRY
+1107 SGYWPLFRF
-1116 DPRLVEK
+1116 DPRLAAK
-1123 GEAGLR
+1123 GENPLK
-1129 LDSGPPKTEL
+1129 LDSGPPKIDL
-1139 AKFMANE
+1139 AKFTANE

-1151 LKHIDPPRAAELAG
+1151 LKNVAPARASELAVE
-1165 RAQTQVRAHYALYQ
+1165 AQAQVHRHYSLYQ
-1179 QLAALPANAKHLP
+1179 KLAAPNATAVPHPTSPSAADGTPPLKPAAHANNQA
-1192 DDGQDQSRAGS
+1192 
-1203 SPQREIAGQ
+1203 
-1212 TPGGQQPATVPKVAP
+1212 AP
-1227 TNPSPPDELRRSSLS
+1227 TS
-1242 VGGQTT
+1242 

>member
-1 MSSSTI
+1 MSNAGT
-7 ESTFTT
+7 TPAPGFVT

-18 AVASVAYRLNELIAI
+18 AVSSVAYRLNELIAI
-33 YPITPSSTMAEV
+33 YPITPSSTMAEI
-45 CDEWAAGLKPNLW
+45 CDEWAAAGRVNLW

-157 LALIA
+157 LALVA
-162 HVASY
+162 HAASY
-167 RSRIPFIHFFDGFRT
+167 RSRVPFIHFFDGFRT
-182 SHEVSKLAL
+182 SHEVSKLSL
-191 LSDEAIR
+191 LSDGDLR
-198 AVISEEDIAAFR
+198 SVIDEGDIASFR
-210 ARAMT
+210 SRAMT

-239 SFYDRLPG
+239 RFYDNLPK
-247 IVQATMDKFAAVTGR
+247 IVQSTMDQLAKVSGR
-262 QYHLYDYHGHP
+262 HYHLFDYHGHP
-273 AAERVI
+273 EAERVI
-279 VAMGSGI
+279 VAMGSSV
-286 ETSIETVDWLVARG
+286 ETISQTVDWLVSKG
-300 EKVGVVAVRLF
+300 EKVGVIAVRLF
-311 LPFDF
+311 LPFDVE
-316 KSFLAALPSAVKAI
+316 SFLAAIPKSVKAI

-340 SLGEPLYLN
+340 STGEPLYLN
-349 VVGSL
+349 VL
-354 AEGRSPLAGSP
+354 AALAKAGSPLAVSP

-382 MARAVFD
+382 MVRAVLD
-389 HLGGAAPRNHF
+389 QLSAAKPRNQF
-400 TVGILDDVTGTS
+400 TIGISDDVTGTS
-412 LAYDRD
+412 LSYETD
-418 FDLEAADVRRCVF
+418 FEPGASGVRQCVF

-450 GEETDNFAQG
+450 GEQTPNFAQG

-473 ISHLRFGPRP
+473 TSHLRFGPLP
-483 VRAPYLI
+483 IRAPYLI
-490 RRADFVA
+490 RQADFVA
-497 CSQFNFVGRTDVLG
+497 CSQFSFVGRTDVLR
-511 YAAPGATVLLNSPYA
+511 YAAAGATVLLNSPFG
-526 PEATWTKLPLE
+526 PEETWKRLPRE
-537 WQQVLIAK
+537 WQQTLISK
-545 QLKLYVIDATAVA
+545 KLKLFVIDATQVA

-578 SGVLPKE
+578 SGVLPQD
-585 EAIAQIKQ
+585 EAIKHIKKA
-593 TITKTYGK
+593 IDKTYGK
-601 KGEQIVKMNFA
+601 KGEQIVKMNYA

-621 HAVAIPARPAAEAVA
+621 HEVSMPDSAEEDAVATV
-636 SIPPS
+636 PPTYS
-641 FAHAPEF
+641 NAPEF
-648 VQRVTARLLADQGD
+648 VRQVTARLLADEGD

-692 AWDPAVCIQCNKC
+692 AWDASICIQCNKC

-717 FYEPAALAGAPEM
+717 FVEPSELAGAPTG
-730 FQSVPFRSTDFPGQK
+730 FLSAAFRSTEFPGQR
-745 YTIQVAPEDCTG
+745 YTLQVAPEDCTG

-771 NPRHKAIDMVPQPP
+771 NPRHKAIDMVAQPP
-785 LLVAAR
+785 RLAGER
-791 ANWDFFME
+791 ANWDFFMK
-799 LPDPDRTRLDPTG
+799 LPDPDRARLDMST
-812 VKGTQ
+812 VKGVQ
-817 FMAPLIEFS
+817 FAAPLFEFS

-831 CGETPYLKLLT
+831 CGETPYVKLLT
-842 QLVGDRLLIANATGC
+842 QLVGDRLIIANATGC

-868 PYCTNQEGRG
+868 PYCSNQDGRG

-893 LGLHLAVEHRAR
+893 LGLHLAAEQRSR
-905 TAREL
+905 TALEL
-910 LQKLV
+910 LSRLSPR
-915 LTVGFPTVTALLSAD
+915 VGPGLAEALAAAD
-930 QSTEAGIA
+930 QTTEAGIA
-938 AQRDRVLTLKSQLQS
+938 AQRGRVASLRTALHGLADADARRLT
-953 VPGSAASRLRALADD
+953 ALADD

-1017 ASKSTPMGAVAKF
+1017 ASKATPMGAVAKF
-1030 ASGGK
+1030 AASGK
-1035 GTAKKDLALI
+1035 AVAKKDLALI

-1055 RVAFGAKDNQTVTAL
+1055 RVAFGAKDSQTVAAF
-1070 REAESYHGPALVIAY
+1070 REAESYKGPALIIAY
-1085 SHCIAHGFPLHLGLE
+1085 SHCIAHGFPLHLGLD

-1107 TGYWPLFRY
+1107 SGYWPLFRY
-1116 DPRLVEK
+1116 DPRLAAR
-1123 GEAGLR
+1123 GEVALR
-1129 LDSGPPKTEL
+1129 LDSGPPKVDL

-1151 LKHIDPPRAAELAG
+1151 LKNIAPDRASELGAE
-1165 RAQTQVRAHYALYQ
+1165 AQAQVRLHYALYQ
-1179 QLAALPANAKHLP
+1179 HLAAPTVPSSSPAAASSAAHGNGRPAAAP
-1192 DDGQDQSRAGS
+1192 TAPSTPPTTTAPTRAGN
-1203 SPQREIAGQ
+1203 A
-1212 TPGGQQPATVPKVAP
+1212 A
-1227 TNPSPPDELRRSSLS
+1227 N
-1242 VGGQTT
+1242 